1 MRPSQVTY
9 QGRFYYHCAFSAPA
23 NWRCI
28 HIYAVGIYICMHVA
42 ECTIRRERRR
52 DWFML
57 GLCAV
62 ILANGVIVCV
72 WSSAVHCVRQGGRL
86 RINKKGG
93 KRKKNLHPFR
103 QEWLLTPNYWLVLL
117 QDAQLYP
124 SVATASALICWSSWL
139 WPWTLPMRFTWWL
152 TGSLEL
158 RSGSVVHSITCEVT
172 HRLQTI

>member
-42 ECTIRRERRR
+42 ECTIQRVRER

-72 WSSAVHCVRQGGRL
+72 WSSAVHCVRQGRRL
-86 RINKKGG
+86 RIKKKRG
-93 KRKKNLHPFR
+93 KKEK
-103 QEWLLTPNYWLVLL
+103 
-117 QDAQLYP
+117 
-124 SVATASALICWSSWL
+124 I
-139 WPWTLPMRFTWWL
+139 
-152 TGSLEL
+152 
-158 RSGSVVHSITCEVT
+158 SIHFVKSDC
-172 HRLQTI
+172 